1 MNRKNS
7 VDDYFQPGGKE
18 AGNQK
23 RIGWFCTYV
32 PEEIMLAGGF
42 EPVRL
47 MGEKRL
53 RTSESYFPINFCP
66 YLKSGWESL
75 MGPRENL
82 AAAVFTNSCD
92 GMRRLYDMAEY
103 YLQDTPLFM
112 LDVPR
117 NTYPDSVDF
126 YSLQLKKMLGFIEG
140 LKGSSIDEE
149 DLLHA
154 AEICDRKRS
163 RLQELSGSFFREG
176 GGIDIPDYYRLME
189 LSATAGTE
197 AFLEGIDDLMDNV
210 AAAGNDNSGGPRVM
224 IVGNFITEEKLWH
237 MFSELDMK
245 IAADDLCISSRYYEN
260 TVGAGRGCSRKEILD
275 LLAKR
280 YLHKPACM
288 RMAHTGA
295 KLEEIKAKV
304 RDRGIQGVIFISLK
318 FCDTMLYS
326 FPLVRKEMAG
336 MKVPVLYLEIEY
348 NNFSEGQLKTRTQAF
363 LEML

>member
-7 VDDYFQPGGKE
+7 VDDYFQPAGKE

-53 RTSESYFPINFCP
+53 RTSDSYFPINFCP

-75 MGPRENL
+75 MVSRGNL

-103 YLQDTPLFM
+103 YLQGTPLFM

-126 YSLQLKKMLGFIEG
+126 YSLQLQKLLGFMEG
-140 LKGSSIDEE
+140 LKGKSIGGQ

-163 RLQELSGSFFREG
+163 RLQKLSRSFFREG
-176 GGIDIPDYYRLME
+176 GAIGIPDYYRLME

-197 AFLEGIDDLMDNV
+197 AFLKGMDDLTDDM
-210 AAAGNDNSGGPRVM
+210 AAAGNDDSSPRVM
-224 IVGNFITEEKLWH
+224 IVGNFITEEKLWQ

-260 TVGAGRGCSRKEILD
+260 TVGAGRGCSRREILD

-288 RMAHTGA
+288 RMADTGA

-304 RDRGIQGVIFISLK
+304 RERDIQGVIFISLK

-326 FPLVRKEMAG
+326 FPLVRKVMAQ
-336 MKVPVLYLEIEY
+336 MKIPVLYLEIEY

>member
-1 MNRKNS
+1 MNSKHS
-7 VDDYFQPGGKE
+7 VDDYFQPAGKE

-32 PEEIMLAGGF
+32 PEEIILAGGF

-75 MGPRENL
+75 MGSGESL

-92 GMRRLYDMAEY
+92 GMRRLYDVAEH
-103 YLQDTPLFM
+103 YLEDTPLFM

-126 YSLQLKKMLGFIEG
+126 YSMQLKKMLKFIEG
-140 LKGSSIDEE
+140 LKGSSIGEG

-154 AEICDRKRS
+154 AEICDHKRS
-163 RLQELSGSFFREG
+163 RLQELSTSFFREG
-176 GGIDIPDYYRLME
+176 GTIDIPDYYRLME
-189 LSATAGTE
+189 LAATAGTE
-197 AFLEGIDDLMDNV
+197 AFLKGLDDLKNNMKT
-210 AAAGNDNSGGPRVM
+210 AGNGSSPRVM

-260 TVGAGRGCSRKEILD
+260 AVGADTSCGRREILY

-288 RMAHTGA
+288 RMADTGA
-295 KLEEIKAKV
+295 KLEELKAKV
-304 RDRGIQGVIFISLK
+304 RDRGIQGVVFISLK

-326 FPLVRKEMAG
+326 FPLIRKELAK
-336 MKVPVLYLEIEY
+336 MKIPVLYLEIEY